1 MTKKRKIAV
10 VGGDQR
16 QARLARLL
24 HEDGHDV
31 YAFALDK
38 AILCEE
44 ITRTAPMTKLSEKY
58 DCIILPV
65 PVKSDELHLNTPLSE
80 YKYKTSELFKLFCT
94 GQTVVGGKID
104 NELFRISG
112 KSGIRL
118 YDYLEREDF
127 TVKNSVLT
135 AEGAIELAMKA
146 RDTVICGSRCL
157 VIGYGHIGKLLAH
170 YLKGLGADVSV
181 SARKSGDFAWI
192 KAYNFTPYKTNEI
205 KQYISQFDIIFNTVP
220 ALVLNEETLSSVKPD
235 AFICDLASKPG
246 GVDFTAASSLGL
258 NTLHALSLPGKVAPV
273 SAAIVLRDT
282 IYNILDEW
290 EK

>member
-1 MTKKRKIAV
+1 MKKLKIAV
-10 VGGDQR
+10 IGGDER

-24 HEDGHDV
+24 YEDGHDI

-38 AILCEE
+38 AALCEE
-44 ITRTAPMTKLSEKY
+44 IKRPGSITKLSEKY
-58 DCIILPV
+58 DCVILPV
-65 PVKSDELHLNTPLSE
+65 PVKSDDLHLNTPLSE
-80 YKYKTSELFKLFCT
+80 YKYKASELFNLFCT
-94 GQTVVGGKID
+94 GQTVVGGKVD
-104 NELFRISG
+104 KELFRISG
-112 KSGIRL
+112 KNGIRL

-146 RDTVICGSRCL
+146 RDTVICGSKCL
-157 VIGYGHIGKLLAH
+157 VVGYGHIGKLLAH

-192 KAYNFTPYKTNEI
+192 KAYNFTPLKTNEMAE
-205 KQYISQFDIIFNTVP
+205 YIAQFDIIFNTVP
-220 ALVLNEETLSSVKPD
+220 ALVLKEDALAAARPD

-246 GVDFTAASSLGL
+246 GVDFTAASSFGL
-258 NTLHALSLPGKVAPV
+258 NTIHALSLPGKVAPV